1 MQRLSIGEMSK
12 LSNVSIQALRYYDQ
26 IGLFKPAFIEEN
38 SGYRYYE
45 LEQLFYL
52 DIIKYLRHLKLPLK
66 DIKKIVNVHL
76 SQLNKLLD
84 QQDELIDLKIARL
97 LEIKRALKHQQ
108 QQLTTQISKKK
119 RPLDQVYRIHE
130 NEISLLQKDTSMP
143 LTPLD
148 TPDKEIRALV
158 HQFEQAHLVASLQY
172 GFLYPL
178 KKYNELSEI
187 KYSKMIM
194 PVYEHFNFSSDFE
207 LSTIPE
213 TDWLVISFKWTT
225 KNYLKYYQKLVNHYQ
240 QMFGLSTNV
249 NVYEISMPLTYSITG
264 NSEFITE
271 LKIPLE

>member
-108 QQLTTQISKKK
+108 QQLTTQISKKSV
-119 RPLDQVYRIHE
+119 P
-130 NEISLLQKDTSMP
+130 
-143 LTPLD
+143 
-148 TPDKEIRALV
+148 
-158 HQFEQAHLVASLQY
+158 
-172 GFLYPL
+172 
-178 KKYNELSEI
+178 
-187 KYSKMIM
+187 
-194 PVYEHFNFSSDFE
+194 
-207 LSTIPE
+207 
-213 TDWLVISFKWTT
+213 
-225 KNYLKYYQKLVNHYQ
+225 
-240 QMFGLSTNV
+240 
-249 NVYEISMPLTYSITG
+249 
-264 NSEFITE
+264 
-271 LKIPLE
+271 